1 VTIFLP
7 VAGISVNLFL
17 LIGAG
22 ALVGFLSGI
31 FGVGGG
37 FLLTPLLIM
46 MGIEPM
52 VAAAS
57 DANQIVAA
65 STSGAFAHYKEGNV
79 DAKMGTLLLIGGML
93 GGAIG
98 TFLIKIL
105 RQTGDVD
112 VTIRICYVVLLGL
125 VGSTMLIESLAR
137 TAPDEGSPAR
147 ETWLDRTRIK
157 LPFTMRF
164 EASGITAS
172 AVSPLVL
179 GLIVGI
185 LAALMGVGGGFLLLP
200 TMTYILCMPMRIVVG
215 TSLFQML
222 FTASATTIMQA
233 AVNHNVDVFLAM
245 TLLAGSSV
253 GAQIGARVGKRLS
266 VSQLKILLAIV
277 VLALSVKM
285 FVDLLLR
292 PARILGELGGH

>member
-1 VTIFLP
+1 MTIFLP
-7 VAGISVNLFL
+7 VAGISVNLPV

-79 DAKMGTLLLIGGML
+79 DAKMGTLLLLGGIL
-93 GGAIG
+93 GGALG
-98 TFLIKIL
+98 TILVRFL
-105 RQTGDVD
+105 RQTGNVD
-112 VTIRICYVVLLGL
+112 VIIRICYVVLLAL

-137 TAPDEGSPAR
+137 SREGGSSRR
-147 ETWLDRTRIK
+147 ETWLDRTLIK
-157 LPFTMRF
+157 FPFATRF
-164 EASGITAS
+164 DASGITAS
-172 AVSPLVL
+172 ALTPVVL
-179 GLIVGI
+179 GVIVGI

-233 AVNHNVDVFLAM
+233 AVNHNVDIFLAM
-245 TLLAGSSV
+245 TLLVGSSV
-253 GAQIGARVGKRLS
+253 GAQIGARVGRRLS
-266 VSQLKILLAIV
+266 VSQLKILLATLI
-277 VLALSVKM
+277 LALSAKM
-285 FVDLLLR
+285 FVDLLVR

>member
-7 VAGISVNLFL
+7 VAGISVSLPL

-79 DAKMGTLLLIGGML
+79 DAKMGTLLLLGGTL
-93 GGAIG
+93 GGAMG
-98 TFLIKIL
+98 TLLIKIL
-105 RQTGDVD
+105 RQSGNVD
-112 VTIRICYVVLLGL
+112 VIIRICYVVLLTL
-125 VGSTMLIESLAR
+125 VGSTMLIESLAHSR
-137 TAPDEGSPAR
+137 DEGVPRR
-147 ETWLDRTRIK
+147 ETWFDRALIK
-157 LPFTMRF
+157 LPFATRF
-164 EASGITAS
+164 GASGITAS
-172 AVSPLVL
+172 AISPLLL
-179 GLIVGI
+179 GIIVGI

-233 AVNHNVDVFLAM
+233 AINHNVDILLAM

-266 VSQLKILLAIV
+266 VSQLKILLAILI
-277 VLALSVKM
+277 LALSLKM
-285 FVDLLLR
+285 FVDLLMR
-292 PARILGELGGH
+292 PARILAELGGH